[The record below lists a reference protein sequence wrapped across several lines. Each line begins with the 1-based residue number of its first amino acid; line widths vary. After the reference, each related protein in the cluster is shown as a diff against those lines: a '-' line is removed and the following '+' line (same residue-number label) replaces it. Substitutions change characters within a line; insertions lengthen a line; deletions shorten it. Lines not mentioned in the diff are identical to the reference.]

1 MLSCLTANCYW
12 FVNTFKKTNDPNFF
26 QILVLLPILYVIDLF
41 YQQKQKPKY
50 RMSNMDKVDL
60 KKKATL
66 QSLIFKTN
74 RRKCLDYKKS
84 KTQVFL

>member
-12 FVNTFKKTNDPNFF
+12 FVNTFKKTYDPNFF

-41 YQQKQKPKY
+41 YQLKQKQY
-50 RMSNMDKVDL
+50 MVSNMDKVDF

-74 RRKCLDYKKS
+74 RRKCLDYKK
-84 KTQVFL
+84 K

>member
-12 FVNTFKKTNDPNFF
+12 FVNTFKKTYDPNFF
-26 QILVLLPILYVIDLF
+26 RILVLPILYVIDLF

-60 KKKATL
+60 KKSYIAKPNFQNKQEKMSLL
-66 QSLIFKTN
+66 Q
-74 RRKCLDYKKS
+74 KK
-84 KTQVFL
+84 